1 MPKIRDYASEEN
13 ARAALER
20 EGLILDNVT
29 ITYDPAG
36 GRYAP
41 IFSFPMDAPGAEDLV
56 ARLDKEGFAHVHPEK
71 RDTFT
76 IPEGHEAV
84 RDSAGRATGE
94 VQKITEELLNASA
107 EQPRE
112 RRSSLN
118 THLSDL
124 FFNYDHS
131 AFSEANAAEEVS
143 EDPRW
148 HIRTDAEAFAA
159 SVLGAFG
166 VAVDVDELVAD
177 FFERL

>member
-20 EGLILDNVT
+20 EGLLLANVT

-94 VQKITEELLNASA
+94 VQKITEEPKPAEEP

-118 THLSDL
+118 SHLSDL

-131 AFSEANAAEEVS
+131 AGAEDGAV
-143 EDPRW
+143 DPASSYVVY
-148 HIRTDAEAFAA
+148 IRKDAEAFAA